1 VDNPIFVET
10 SRSSVFTPQSPEPL
24 RGIGMR
30 SLRTLIAPFG
40 CVSLSAPAIA
50 ATLGSVQG
58 TVMVNRGGGYQPVYG
73 PTELNPGDLV
83 VVNPGGSAQIAYSDG
98 CSVPVQVGGVVTVGA
113 QSPCATQATGPG
125 GPGLGSPG
133 IFALGVGAAAG
144 TVGVFLATANDKD
157 KSASP

>member
-1 VDNPIFVET
+1 MRF
-10 SRSSVFTPQSPEPL
+10 SRMLLAFL
-24 RGIGMR
+24 
-30 SLRTLIAPFG
+30 G

-73 PTELNPGDLV
+73 PTEVNPGDLV
-83 VVNPGGSAQIAYSDG
+83 VVNPGGSAQIAYADG
-98 CSVPVQVGGVVTVGA
+98 CSVPVQTGGVVTVGA
-113 QSPCATQATGPG
+113 QSPCATQTTGPG

-133 IFALGVGAAAG
+133 IFALGVGVAAG
-144 TVGVFLATANDKD
+144 TVGIFLATANDKD